1 MQDALIQPC
10 PKPIPQL
17 LGLAPEPAEPKSELP
32 FIKNYE
38 IHSNGFCRGKW
49 RDEIDVAI
57 KVIQKPENFSRD
69 QLVKE
74 ANVLK
79 DLQHANVV
87 VFYGVNI
94 KADVLWIISDYIPNG
109 ISLLN
114 YLRKVPFDSKEAP
127 PFNNLIK
134 ISTQIA
140 SGMAYLESKSITHRA
155 LMAQNIRMTVVPL
168 QVKIENFQ
176 LIRVDA
182 GHNYQITN
190 NIHDILQLPTK
201 WTAPEVLLR
210 HKSTLASRVWSF
222 GVLLYEIFTY
232 GGVPYPNLT
241 TQKTCEWVISGYTMP
256 KPRGYEIPDDVF
268 EVMQCCWEFEPASRP
283 TFVELEE
290 FFGNY
295 LGASVDEASTKKVW
309 NTL

>member
-1 MQDALIQPC
+1 M
-10 PKPIPQL
+10 
-17 LGLAPEPAEPKSELP
+17 GLAPEPAEPKLELP
-32 FIKNYE
+32 FIKNDE
-38 IHSNGFCRGKW
+38 IHSDGLCRGKW

-57 KVIQKPENFSRD
+57 KVIKKPENFSKD

-79 DLQHANVV
+79 DLQHANVA

-94 KADVLWIISDYIPNG
+94 KPDVLWIISEYIPNG
-109 ISLLN
+109 IPLLD
-114 YLRKVPFDSKEAP
+114 YLRKVPVDSEKAP
-127 PFNNLIK
+127 PFINLIL

-140 SGMAYLESKSITHRA
+140 SGMAYLESKSITYHD
-155 LMAQNIRMTVVPL
+155 LMAQNIRMTDVPL

-176 LIRVDA
+176 LTRVDS
-182 GHNYQITN
+182 GQNYQITN
-190 NIHDILQLPTK
+190 NIHDQQFPIK
-201 WTAPEVLLR
+201 WTAPEVPLR
-210 HKSTLASRVWSF
+210 YKLTLASGVWSF

-241 TQKTCEWVISGYTMP
+241 AQKTYEWVKSGYTMP
-256 KPRGYEIPDDVF
+256 KPRCYQIPDDVF
-268 EVMQCCWEFEPASRP
+268 EVMRCCWEFEPASRP